1 MIKKI
6 LLFIFL
12 IFFSQIVFSQTGNV
26 RGFVYDKATG
36 EPVLFTPVF
45 LKGTSYGVQTDVNG
59 YYSITRIPPGDY
71 QLMALGIGY
80 DTMQVDISIKADQI
94 VSKQL
99 YLKKVAVNLKTVE
112 VSGENDYY
120 DARNSY
126 LHTVLETR
134 RGIPITLALVY
145 LEIAAQIG
153 LVANGI
159 SFPGHFLVK
168 LRMPRGDVVIDP
180 FTGQSMSRDALDAL
194 LVPYRRGQAL
204 ALGQSREAA
213 DRVPLGLFLQ
223 PALARDILARMLRN
237 LKEVHRNG
245 EDWSRLKKVLDRLVV
260 LLPEAWEE
268 RRDRGLVAARLGAVE
283 SATADLALYLERA
296 PHAPDRIEIAER
308 LVDLGHGDASRLL

>member
-1 MIKKI
+1 MPGR
-6 LLFIFL
+6 LLLHPPTALEYFASLVAEDDSLPLLEAAISVAHDEYPML
-12 IFFSQIVFSQTGNV
+12 DCQGVLAEVDGLAARLRSRLPVDSAPMQRLRLLNRFFFQELGFAGNV
-26 RGFVYDKATG
+26 
-36 EPVLFTPVF
+36 
-45 LKGTSYGVQTDVNG
+45 
-59 YYSITRIPPGDY
+59 
-71 QLMALGIGY
+71 
-80 DTMQVDISIKADQI
+80 
-94 VSKQL
+94 
-99 YLKKVAVNLKTVE
+99 
-112 VSGENDYY
+112 NDYY